1 LELVTGAAG
10 APGAP
15 EERDRTLLSSYQHW
29 QAHVQNWSK
38 SLWVQWACIIACWCC
53 PVHMK
58 QLPFPARFAAPQTV
72 RSVVSH
78 CGDSGGGGGD
88 AGGCFVD
95 EPHVKL

>member
-1 LELVTGAAG
+1 
-10 APGAP
+10 
-15 EERDRTLLSSYQHW
+15 
-29 QAHVQNWSK
+29 VQNWSK

-78 CGDSGGGGGD
+78 CGDGGGGGGD
-88 AGGCFVD
+88 AGGCFGD